1 MMQPGLEC
9 KARIHQVSRNRFIR
23 MTRILIIDDDRH
35 MRNAC
40 SRVLSKA
47 GWSMICAE
55 TGDEG
60 LKEIKNGAEKINV
73 ILLDQLM
80 PGMSGMDVL
89 AQIQAIDPSLPVIII
104 TGSATEETAAELI
117 RQGARD
123 CLPKPFTPE
132 ELRTAVNKAVSQAL
146 SKPED

>member
-1 MMQPGLEC
+1 M
-9 KARIHQVSRNRFIR
+9 A
-23 MTRILIIDDDRH
+23 RILIIDDDRH

-40 SRVLSKA
+40 FRVLSKA
-47 GWSMICAE
+47 GWSVVCAE

-60 LKEIKNGAEKINV
+60 LKEISNGAEKIDV

-89 AQIQAIDPSLPVIII
+89 AQIQAKDPNLPVIIS
-104 TGSATEETAAELI
+104 TGSATEETAAELA
-117 RQGARD
+117 RQGACD

-132 ELRTAVNKAVSQAL
+132 ELRTVVNKAAPQAL
-146 SKPED
+146 SKSEK